1 MLQPTDGKVNGHN
14 GAHHNGADHSIA
26 FAGAAID
33 VVTRENDDTANS
45 IFTDTINP
53 RQFDGVK
60 GNDRIGFLRML
71 LEDIAVVE
79 RAEKD
84 SDSLIVTSHGTVN
97 RDKAAR
103 LVIELLKSF
112 EEIKQNFKKKE
123 RGAPLTDAIRR
134 MRSEMGL
141 ANHVAKKARVEING
155 IPDEKLTD
163 NQRAYKAGLFTHDF
177 VTGEGPAGTGK
188 TAIAIEVGLELYNQ
202 GKVSSIVLVKP
213 VALEKGENNVI
224 GAFSGGPDDKFAP
237 YFENIYDLFIERI
250 GADRFAALREKGI
263 IKIKPFSMMR
273 GQNFAG
279 AFVIVD
285 EAQNCSPK
293 NIRTVMSRLA
303 DKHGGTM
310 KPRIV
315 LTGDLEQKDTPD
327 SVQNGLLFAL
337 VHYTPARISN
347 SMQIQF
353 VEADIKRSKIAA
365 EVHNANKAPDA
376 THPMY
381 ALYCK
386 EFGIPEAMPT
396 TPRTRTMITEQPQPH
411 Q

>member
-1 MLQPTDGKVNGHN
+1 MTLLPIDAKMN
-14 GAHHNGADHSIA
+14 GAHNGVHHGLA
-26 FAGAAID
+26 FASAAVD
-33 VVTRENDDTANS
+33 VVTRQAGDDAGQ
-45 IFTDTINP
+45 IFSDVINP
-53 RQFDGVK
+53 RQFDGIK

-71 LEDIAVVE
+71 LEDVAVVE

-84 SDSLIVTSHGTVN
+84 ADSLTVTSHGAVN

-103 LVIELLKSF
+103 LVIELIKSF
-112 EEIKQNFKKKE
+112 DEIKQNFKKKE
-123 RGAPLTDAIRR
+123 RGVPLVDAIRR

-141 ANHVAKKARVEING
+141 ANHIAKKSRVEING
-155 IPDEKLTD
+155 IPEEKLTA
-163 NQRAYKAGLFTHDF
+163 NQRAYKAGLFANQF
-177 VTGEGPAGTGK
+177 VIGEGPAGTGK

-202 GKVSSIVLVKP
+202 GKVSSIILVKP
-213 VALEKGENNVI
+213 VALERGENNVI

-237 YFENIYDLFIERI
+237 YFENIYNLFIERI

-285 EAQNCSPK
+285 ESQNCSPK
-293 NIRTVMSRLA
+293 NIRTVISRLA
-303 DKHGGTM
+303 DSHDGSV

-327 SVQNGLLFAL
+327 TVQNGLLFAL

-353 VEADIKRSKIAA
+353 VEADIKRSKIAS
-365 EVHNANKAPDA
+365 EVHHANKAPDVN
-376 THPMY
+376 HPMY
-381 ALYCK
+381 AMYCK
-386 EFGIPEAMPT
+386 EFG
-396 TPRTRTMITEQPQPH
+396 TPAEPSPPQKRTMIAQPPQPQ